1 MPAPQPTPARR
12 LRIVD
17 GSPGARHDGARQDGA
32 VHELCHDLRQPVSA
46 IAAVVAATQLE
57 AEVSPAMRVRLEQI
71 AAETRAISELCR
83 QVLGENRQSGPVRID
98 TLVAE
103 VVQGAQLTWEGT
115 ITLHAQPSVVEGTRA
130 ALRRAVWNIVDNAI
144 GAAGAAGRVGV
155 EVYNDARHVVVAVA
169 DSGPGFGRTQTGSD
183 GLGLGIAR
191 RIAAEHGGRVMVGR
205 SDVLEGAAVRIT
217 LPRSTAGPPPDPT

>member
-1 MPAPQPTPARR
+1 MPAPQSTSARR

-32 VHELCHDLRQPVSA
+32 VYELCHDLRQPVAA

-57 AEVSPAMRVRLEQI
+57 AEVSPALRARLEQI
-71 AAETRAISELCR
+71 EVETQVISELCR
-83 QVLGENRQSGPVRID
+83 QVLGETRQSGPVRMD

-103 VVQGAQLTWEGT
+103 VVQGAQLTCEGT
-115 ITLHAQPSVVEGTRA
+115 ITLQAEPSVVEGRRA
-130 ALRRAVWNIVDNAI
+130 ALRRVVWNIVDNAI
-144 GAAGAAGRVGV
+144 GAAGAAGRVSV
-155 EVYNDARHVVVAVA
+155 EVYNNARHVVVAVT

-191 RIAAEHGGRVMVGR
+191 RIAAEHGGRVVVGR
-205 SDVLEGAAVRIT
+205 SDVLRGAAVSVT
-217 LPRSTAGPPPDPT
+217 LPRSTAGPSPDPT